1 MYVYDVFVSYFVYL
15 HSYIQSYTQQLVW
28 ANSWLVLLKT
38 ERNERVCVCV
48 CVYIYICLY
57 HSSSLLCLMSILY
70 LFILFD
76 VCSIGVRLHQLQNHR
91 ATPWMT
97 RLVSKRASAKET
109 DDKEL
114 YYCRWKE
121 SCTTWD
127 EKQPCKWWDKLPT
140 SWVYQISEPSTVGQ

>member
-1 MYVYDVFVSYFVYL
+1 MYMMSLFLTLYT
-15 HSYIQSYTQQLVW
+15 YIPIYSLTHNNLYGLILDLSCWKPSET
-28 ANSWLVLLKT
+28 N
-38 ERNERVCVCV
+38 VCVCV
-48 CVYIYICLY
+48 CAYIYICVFIIVHHCCVWCQY
-57 HSSSLLCLMSILY
+57 CICSFYSTCALLVSACTK
-70 LFILFD
+70 
-76 VCSIGVRLHQLQNHR
+76 NHR